1 MSPTSRLIECPKG
14 FCAKKFRDL
23 DALKYHLSYAHDNL
37 NKAAEIKAEKLK
49 LEQKLLA
56 EQKLAAMI
64 KKEAAEKENLANKTT
79 NNSTNGNSS
88 LSSKNGNQKLSSNQK
103 IKSEINANT
112 TTTTANNVMVKTEN
126 NGAVKKENDL
136 GGYSDVKPTVPP
148 PTAATCTASATV
160 PGGCAP
166 VAAAA
171 VESQEI
177 KLEQSKIP
185 GNRNVKTEMQQIGG
199 HAGPQPQRPQQPHGA
214 AGAAAGNPHA
224 QRPQISDAPLDFTQK
239 RPVSPA
245 YSDISD
251 EEPALPQPP
260 QGMRLTPK
268 GNSLTGPPVPSNLPS
283 LNSLIQRAGP
293 PQLHTGRHHNPAD
306 SRSHHG
312 HSMSRDLDQRP
323 PPPPAGSTKHI
334 LQQPPPQAH
343 GASLKRPGN
352 SSSLEESLKRPPQF
366 MPPGFPPG
374 FPSQLLSGVAGAGLP
389 AHLAAAVASGR
400 YPPGFMPVAP
410 QLPPGF
416 SAARSPFFNPQSSSQ
431 SSQSSAAASASAKL
445 QELQDRVMA
454 SSRPSGMH
462 LGQMSQAMSQ
472 SGNPAMS
479 QSSFSNLARDLMP
492 HGASAAQNAQM
503 ASHYNNLSRM
513 AGQLSAAG

>member
-79 NNSTNGNSS
+79 NNSTNGNSNS

-148 PTAATCTASATV
+148 TGATCTASATV

-166 VAAAA
+166 VAAMKA
-171 VESQEI
+171 ESQEI

-185 GNRNVKTEMQQIGG
+185 GNQNVKNEIQQIGG
-199 HAGPQPQRPQQPHGA
+199 HAGQQPRQPQQPHGA
-214 AGAAAGNPHA
+214 VGAAGNPHA

-251 EEPALPQPP
+251 EEPTVLPP

-400 YPPGFMPVAP
+400 YPPGFMPP
-410 QLPPGF
+410 GISQLPPGF

>member
-1 MSPTSRLIECPKG
+1 
-14 FCAKKFRDL
+14 
-23 DALKYHLSYAHDNL
+23 
-37 NKAAEIKAEKLK
+37 
-49 LEQKLLA
+49 
-56 EQKLAAMI
+56 MI
-64 KKEAAEKENLANKTT
+64 
-79 NNSTNGNSS
+79 
-88 LSSKNGNQKLSSNQK
+88 
-103 IKSEINANT
+103 
-112 TTTTANNVMVKTEN
+112 KTEN

-148 PTAATCTASATV
+148 MAASATV
-160 PGGCAP
+160 PSGGAP

-171 VESQEI
+171 AAQSQEI
-177 KLEQSKIP
+177 KLEQSK
-185 GNRNVKTEMQQIGG
+185 VKTEVQQIRG
-199 HAGPQPQRPQQPHGA
+199 HAGQQPQQPHGA
-214 AGAAAGNPHA
+214 AGAAGNPHA

-251 EEPALPQPP
+251 EEPTVLPP

-268 GNSLTGPPVPSNLPS
+268 GNSLAGPPVPSNLPS

-400 YPPGFMPVAP
+400 YPPGFMPP
-410 QLPPGF
+410 GISQLPPGF
-416 SAARSPFFNPQSSSQ
+416 SAARSPFFNPQTSSQ